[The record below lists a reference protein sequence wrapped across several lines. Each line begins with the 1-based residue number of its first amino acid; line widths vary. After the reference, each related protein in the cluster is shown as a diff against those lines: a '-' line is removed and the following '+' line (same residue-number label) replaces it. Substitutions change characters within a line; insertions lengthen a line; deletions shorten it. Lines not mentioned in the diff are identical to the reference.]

1 MVQNTANNKCFS
13 LPWVPI
19 YGCYLVAQL
28 LLTLFDP
35 RLHGPQAPLSM
46 RFPRQEYWRELP
58 FLSPRDLP
66 DPGIKL
72 RSSALAGGFST
83 TEPPG
88 KPLDSYIPFIKELRP
103 LLEPE
108 REGGHPRT
116 EGSSESCFLSSG
128 TDLSAQLCSQCSE
141 VKLRKL
147 DSTVVIGTGGCS
159 DTAGR
164 GCRAVSNKQNSDT
177 SAGEGMSFVG

>member
-13 LPWVPI
+13 PPWIPI

-28 LLTLFDP
+28 RLTLFDP

-46 RFPRQEYWRELP
+46 RFPRQEYRRELP

-66 DPGIKL
+66 DPGIEL
-72 RSSALAGGFST
+72 RSSALAGRFFT

-103 LLEPE
+103 LREPE
-108 REGGHPRT
+108 HEGGHPRT
-116 EGSSESCFLSSG
+116 EGSWESGFLSSG
-128 TDLSAQLCSQCSE
+128 TNLSAQLCSQCSE
-141 VKLRKL
+141 VKFRKL

-159 DTAGR
+159 DAADG
-164 GCRAVSNKQNSDT
+164 GCRTVSNK
-177 SAGEGMSFVG
+177 